1 MTGEALPGTA
11 LAEWLERIRKDPQAV
26 ADTRARIEALMRDP
40 TVAARVRD
48 GLSAR
53 RSAAGEAPVGPGW
66 LSAFLRDSDGA
77 LSFQMR
83 FGGAGRRL
91 ARLRQAAFAGAS
103 ADLIA
108 FCPE

>member
-1 MTGEALPGTA
+1 MSGSALPGTA

-26 ADTRARIEALMRDP
+26 ADTRARIEALMHDP

-53 RSAAGEAPVGPGW
+53 RSAAEEEPVGPGW
-66 LSAFLRDSDGA
+66 LAAFLRDSDGG
-77 LSFQMR
+77 LSLQMR
-83 FGGAGRRL
+83 LGAAGRRV
-91 ARLRQAAFAGAS
+91 ARLRRAAFAGAS
-103 ADLIA
+103 PALIA